1 MKILKSLN
9 KVMKLLKPPPKLT
22 LSEWSDIYRMLTSES
37 SAEAGRWQT
46 SRAPYQKEIMD
57 AVSNPE
63 VEKVVVMSSS
73 QVGKTEI
80 ILNIIGYYIDY
91 MPCPMMLV
99 MPIEE
104 MLKSFSKDRLAPMI
118 SATPTLAIVLCDFS
132 YFLYRSISFLFEPLL
147 SFNRRLI
154 YLVRH
159 VRLAHL
165 LVLSA

>member
-80 ILNIIGYYIDY
+80 ILNTISDAFLQDALTSYAAIALCVENALFF
-91 MPCPMMLV
+91 P
-99 MPIEE
+99 
-104 MLKSFSKDRLAPMI
+104 LAP
-118 SATPTLAIVLCDFS
+118 
-132 YFLYRSISFLFEPLL
+132 Y
-147 SFNRRLI
+147 
-154 YLVRH
+154 
-159 VRLAHL
+159 
-165 LVLSA
+165 